1 MSENPQKVIYIK
13 HSKQGLGPIPIGAE
27 GDVLLYVKHPVTT
40 KLLVDFHSYGKAI
53 IPLSSAKI
61 VEEED
66 V

>member
-1 MSENPQKVIYIK
+1 MSDEPKKLIYIK
-13 HSKQGLGPIPIGAE
+13 HSKQGVGSIPIGTQ

-53 IPLSSAKI
+53 IPLSSAKV